1 MGSGRPCRGGGSVA
15 IVMATARRL
24 RVSPAPGSAPGDE
37 PSDLDLANAGEVSV
51 EQMGPDRV
59 VVHAADGPDRPAWI
73 GRTQRLPTGAMRV
86 EVVVDGWRFEL
97 DVEDV
102 ERAELRRRATRATDP
117 EAASGPAEIRAII
130 PGRIAAVRVT
140 AGDTVEAGQTLL
152 VVEAMK
158 MQNEL
163 RATQDGIV
171 ERVAVGEGDT
181 IDTGDVLVVVR

>member
-1 MGSGRPCRGGGSVA
+1 MTPDTRPV
-15 IVMATARRL
+15 
-24 RVSPAPGSAPGDE
+24 RVSPVPGAPAGDE
-37 PSDLDLANAGEVSV
+37 TRDLDPASPGRPSV
-51 EQMGPDRV
+51 ERSGPGRV
-59 VVHAADGPDRPAWI
+59 IVRAADGVARPAWI
-73 GRTQRLPTGAMRV
+73 GQIQRVSTGATRV

-97 DVEDV
+97 DVEDL
-102 ERAELRRRATRATDP
+102 ERARLRRRATRANGP
-117 EAASGPAEIRAII
+117 ETASGPAEIRAII

-140 AGDTVEAGQTLL
+140 AGDAVEAGQTLL

-163 RATQDGIV
+163 RATRGGTV